1 MLQVK
6 IAGLTFCIEEE
17 NRNNFKRLKPF
28 ESVFTEKP
36 DIEIKFRFSGSFAE
50 QNYASL
56 ERDGISWN
64 VEHTQKR
71 ILASVF
77 LKKTDRTEYVIET
90 GHDWSDITIF
100 HRDQTKRAEQA
111 FCDFLG
117 NFIISNKI
125 ISHGGF
131 VLHAS
136 SISHEGKGIVFTAP
150 SRTGK
155 STHAAMWKKYHQASI
170 INDDCPIIKTESGKA
185 IVHGTPWSGEKN
197 KAMQASSPLSAIVFL
212 EQADRNTIRELS
224 NKEAIPLFLP
234 RVFLPYQS
242 PMLMETAMQNIETA
256 IESVPKYLLMCK
268 ADREATELVY
278 QCIK

>member
-17 NRNNFKRLKPF
+17 NRNNFKRLTPF
-28 ESVFTEKP
+28 ETVFTEKP

-50 QNYASL
+50 RNYTSL
-56 ERDGISWN
+56 EYDGISWN
-64 VEHTQKR
+64 VEHRQDG
-71 ILASVF
+71 IQASVF
-77 LKKTDRTEYVIET
+77 IKGTNRTEYVIET

-100 HRDQTKRAEQA
+100 HRVRTKRAEQA

-125 ISHGGF
+125 IQHNGF

-155 STHAAMWKKYHQASI
+155 STHAALWKKYYNASI
-170 INDDCPIIKTESGKA
+170 LNDDCPVIKIESGKA
-185 IVHGTPWSGEKN
+185 IVHGTPWSGSKN

-212 EQADRNTIRELS
+212 EQAGQNTIRELT
-224 NKEAIPLFLP
+224 NKEAIPMFLP
-234 RVFLPYQS
+234 RVFLPYQN
-242 PMLMETAMQNIETA
+242 PILMDTVMQNIENA
-256 IESVPKYLLMCK
+256 IESVPKYLLRCR
-268 ADREATELVY
+268 ADREAAELVY

>member
-36 DIEIKFRFSGSFAE
+36 DIKIKFRFSGSFAA

-56 ERDGISWN
+56 EHDGISWN
-64 VEHTQKR
+64 IEYAQER

-77 LKKTDRTEYVIET
+77 LRRTARTEYVIET
-90 GHDWSDITIF
+90 DRDWSDITIF
-100 HRDQTKRAEQA
+100 HRGQAKRADQA
-111 FCDFLG
+111 FCYFLG

-125 ISHGGF
+125 IHHSGF

-155 STHAAMWKKYHQASI
+155 STHAAMWKRYYQANI
-170 INDDCPIIKTESGKA
+170 LNDDCPIVKIESGKA
-185 IVHGTPWSGEKN
+185 IVHGTPWSGAKN

-212 EQADRNTIRELS
+212 EQAGQNTIRELT

-234 RVFLPYQS
+234 RVFLPYQNH
-242 PMLMETAMQNIETA
+242 MLMETAMQNIEKA